1 MSASAPRPAETAIEP
16 LSGPFAR
23 LAPLGRRQR
32 FRAGAVIIQEG
43 DRGDSLFILLSGRV
57 RTFVE
62 NEDGRELT
70 LGFYSAGDCLG
81 EMALDG
87 GPRSASV
94 IAEEATVCSVIDRA
108 TLTAF
113 IAEHPDFAFVL
124 LARVIHRARLAT
136 ETARGL
142 ALLDVYGRLT
152 RLLDS
157 IAVPGPD
164 GTRALAEPM
173 THQTIASIVGAS
185 REMVSRIMKD
195 LETGG
200 YVRREGRRYV
210 ILRDLPAHW

>member
-1 MSASAPRPAETAIEP
+1 MSATRPHAGDAPGPAPPGT
-16 LSGPFAR
+16 FAH
-23 LAPLGRRQR
+23 LALRGRRQR
-32 FRAGAVIIQEG
+32 FRQGAVMIQEG
-43 DRGDSLFILLSGRV
+43 DRGDALYVVLSGRV
-57 RTFVE
+57 RSFVE
-62 NEDGRELT
+62 NDDGRELT
-70 LGFYSAGDCLG
+70 LGFYAAGDCLG

-94 IAEEATVCSVIDRA
+94 IAEEPTECAVVDRA
-108 TLTAF
+108 TLSAY

-142 ALLDVYGRLT
+142 ALMDVYGRLS

-157 IAVPGPD
+157 FAVAGPD
-164 GTRALAEPM
+164 GVRRLSEPM
-173 THQTIASIVGAS
+173 THQRIASIVGAS
-185 REMVSRIMKD
+185 REMVSRILKD

-200 YVRREGRRYV
+200 YVRREGRRYL

>member
-1 MSASAPRPAETAIEP
+1 MSAPPADPRDATAEP
-16 LSGPFAR
+16 SPGSFAH
-23 LAPLGRRQR
+23 LALRGRRQR
-32 FRAGAVIIQEG
+32 FRPGAVLIQEG
-43 DRGDSLFILLSGRV
+43 DRGDALFVLLSGRV

-70 LGFYSAGDCLG
+70 LGFYSTGDCLG

-94 IAEEATVCSVIDRA
+94 IAEEVTECAVVDRA
-108 TLTAF
+108 TLTAY

-142 ALLDVYGRLT
+142 ALMDVYGRLS

-157 IAVPGPD
+157 FAVAGPD
-164 GTRALAEPM
+164 GVRALAEPM
-173 THQTIASIVGAS
+173 THQQMASIVGSS

-200 YVRREGRRYV
+200 YVRRDGRRYL